1 MHPVLLTFGKLRV
14 FSYGVLIALG
24 GVLSCLIWSTKREKM
39 GLRSEDDFWL
49 LVNVILFGG
58 FLGGRGLFI
67 IEYVPFRAA
76 DLWRALSSLSQ
87 GFSVLGAFAGVVGG
101 VWLLARSHRIPFLR
115 LLDYVSLVAPFWHV
129 FGRLGCF
136 MAGCCFGRPTHL
148 PWGVRFSDPVS
159 MVDQA
164 LLGTLL
170 HPTQLYEAFG
180 EAGIFLGLWFLVV
193 PRVERGSLPF
203 GTISSLYFAAYGLLR
218 FGVEFFRGDTVRGVL
233 GLTGGQVLCLV
244 LLASGLA
251 LFVSFRNKPCTQS

>member
-14 FSYGVLIALG
+14 FSYGVLIAMG
-24 GVLSCLIWSTKREKM
+24 GAFSCLIWNSKREMM

-67 IEYVPFRAA
+67 IEYVPFRGP
-76 DLWRALSSLSQ
+76 ALREAVFSLSH

-101 VWLLARSHRIPFLR
+101 VWLLARCRRIPFLR

-136 MAGCCFGRPTHL
+136 SAGCCFGRPTRL
-148 PWGVRFSDPVS
+148 PWAVRFTDPVCL
-159 MVDQA
+159 VDRS
-164 LLGTLL
+164 LLGAPL

-180 EAGIFLGLWFLVV
+180 EAGIFLGLWFLAL
-193 PRVERGSLPF
+193 PRVERGLLPF
-203 GTISSLYFAAYGLLR
+203 GTITGLYFAAYGLLR
-218 FGVEFFRGDTVRGVL
+218 FAVEFFRGDTVPGVL

-244 LLASGLA
+244 LLAVGLS
-251 LFVSFRNKPCTQS
+251 LIVGLQGKSCTQS